1 MRRHTPLAIVIL
13 AHQHV
18 IDVDPGTPLR
28 LRIRHMCRLHDL
40 DKTVHTVRR
49 RVDVKR
55 LIRSQNDKN
64 KRILQEGFE
73 TPEMNSPQEGR
84 CEHS

>member
-1 MRRHTPLAIVIL
+1 
-13 AHQHV
+13 
-18 IDVDPGTPLR
+18 
-28 LRIRHMCRLHDL
+28 MCRLHDL

-73 TPEMNSPQEGR
+73 TPEMNWSQEGR